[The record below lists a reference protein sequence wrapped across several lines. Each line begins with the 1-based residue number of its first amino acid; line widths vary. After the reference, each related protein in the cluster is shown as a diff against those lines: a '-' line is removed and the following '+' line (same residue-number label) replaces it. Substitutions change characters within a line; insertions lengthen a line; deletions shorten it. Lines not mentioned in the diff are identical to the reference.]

1 MESVLLSLIVIF
13 IAAPIFRWSCKFR
26 RTRGNQ
32 ENHSEGEV
40 SSSPL
45 LSSASSLR
53 EAGGF
58 EHDVFLSFRGA
69 DTRKGFTG
77 HLHQALKEKGV
88 MTFIDSEKLEKGQK
102 VEELFGHI
110 ERSKIFVP
118 IFSKG
123 YANSQWCLKE
133 IAKMVECR
141 RLIIPVFFDVKPKD
155 VRHQTGPF
163 SSAFKSY
170 SKKGKVEKEE
180 VSKWGDALGEAGK
193 IAGYNLAD
201 TEGHEAKLIQLIVTR
216 VLTEV
221 NRTPLFI
228 ARHPV
233 GLNSRIADL
242 MEVLDI
248 EAQDDVRM
256 VGIRGMGGIGKTT
269 LAKAVYNQISS
280 CFDACSFLSNVR
292 EAAEQSSGL
301 ISLQKQLLHDVFN
314 DENVKVSDTSDGIGI
329 IKQRIWSKKVLLV
342 LDDVSDESQLKAL
355 ACERDWFCAGSRII
369 VTTRD
374 KRVLRAPRMKQNEV
388 YELKV
393 LDATQSLQ
401 LFCWHAFGK
410 EEADE
415 KFEELSKG
423 VASTAA
429 GLPLALEIFGSH
441 FFDLKTAKQ
450 WRVML
455 ERLKEDQ
462 DKDIHERLKISYDA
476 LEEKVKKVFLDI
488 ACFFVGER
496 TKLPTLMWEA
506 CRFYPDITIKVLMH
520 KSLVSINDETNEFEM
535 HDHVRDMGRKIVED
549 ERLSNPGMCSS
560 RLWKD
565 DETLDVLQSK
575 RGTKNIEAIRLQ
587 KYDDFLFLAMP
598 DLTSALGLLDDME
611 SSMESICPETGNVED
626 ICPQQC
632 EDLSLPMLDPASA
645 LGHLRTECFEAMS
658 QLRLLHLGNVTFEG
672 GYEHFPRT
680 LRWLIW
686 SPRDLESLPET
697 LHLENIVVL
706 DLSWSYITQLWGQQ
720 APRGIKMK
728 QLNLLSLENC
738 DSLKEVPEC
747 ICSLLNL
754 EELYAQGCSSLAS
767 FLNSLGNLRRLRKLD
782 LSDTDIEELSDSIVL
797 LEKLELLSVSRCR
810 RLKFLPASASVGS
823 MLLKS
828 DGVSSASG
836 DIANFRQSSVGDPSN
851 RQDYSLL
858 QFPSSLTELYATGC
872 YELEMVADVS
882 NAERLRE
889 LNLSGCQKLVDVPG
903 VERLKWL
910 NSLKLGGCRS
920 ISDSLRK
927 RVEDANFE
935 RLTDFSISGILNA
948 AESSDA
954 PRLLAFSFLPKWFK
968 SGSLYL
974 KLGETGLDSVLG
986 SIVIGRFTTADG
998 YELLFEASFQAKVWR
1013 RFDISGGVPIVK
1025 LGEYGKMMRNGG
1037 GFVGND
1043 GLSRSMMVMHVVIDG
1058 CLLLGGYL
1066 RSTTSDDACGDI
1078 AFDPC
1083 DITSIAHIREN
1094 FGGPLHYYEGPA
1106 TVLCIDFS

>member
-720 APRGIKMK
+720 APRGIKVFNKLKVLNLSECRSLTMCPDFRSMPHLEELDFEYCIKMSELHPSIGHLKSLGLLDLSHCESLRELPEAIGCLKILTNLFLSHCESLMELPQEICRLTSLETLDLENCNKISTLPSHLGDLKSLRKLYLNNTSITTLPESMGQMK

-927 RVEDANFE
+927 RVEMHHG
-935 RLTDFSISGILNA
+935 FSLS
-948 AESSDA
+948 
-954 PRLLAFSFLPKWFK
+954 AFFP
-968 SGSLYL
+968 SGSR
-974 KLGETGLDSVLG
+974 V
-986 SIVIGRFTTADG
+986 A
-998 YELLFEASFQAKVWR
+998 
-1013 RFDISGGVPIVK
+1013 
-1025 LGEYGKMMRNGG
+1025 
-1037 GFVGND
+1037 
-1043 GLSRSMMVMHVVIDG
+1043 
-1058 CLLLGGYL
+1058 
-1066 RSTTSDDACGDI
+1066 AC
-1078 AFDPC
+1078 
-1083 DITSIAHIREN
+1083 T
-1094 FGGPLHYYEGPA
+1094 
-1106 TVLCIDFS
+1106 